1 MQTSILHGKNLE
13 ERTALL
19 KMYIKLAAN
28 LKEHNNFNGIMMIQ
42 AALESAGVHRL
53 KKTWENLSKDKQKL
67 FEDTVSTMSHVKNF
81 GNYRALLQKC
91 QPPSLPYVGTP
102 NEAVVFLPSNPPF
115 YFFFQSGLYMTD
127 LTFMCD
133 GNDDNISKKNSTVK
147 QINVDKRRMLSKS
160 TCLKKKNFFLLTQCF
175 VATAEIKQ
183 FQATKY
189 TFEPKAD
196 LQSLI
201 LLAHGTSLQ
210 YTEQQLYQLSLQVE
224 PRAKSTTSVTM

>member
-1 MQTSILHGKNLE
+1 LTRSTRYFIPKKKKKKKLIINNTLICPPPKKKTSNWVQTSILHGKNLE

-160 TCLKKKNFFLLTQCF
+160 TCLKKKFFFFTHAMFCSHCRN
-175 VATAEIKQ
+175 
-183 FQATKY
+183 QAVPSHKV
-189 TFEPKAD
+189 
-196 LQSLI
+196 
-201 LLAHGTSLQ
+201 H
-210 YTEQQLYQLSLQVE
+210 V
-224 PRAKSTTSVTM
+224 